1 MISDY
6 FGTRCCIC
14 RGKLLSLFGFCLLFL
29 FAMATDNVRDSTTS
43 DMGKEEADVCETPM
57 SAPASRHA
65 TFASNGIPR
74 RPSRPMHSSEPAM
87 TTYHTSLSSVS
98 QRIGRGLKTPIRQL
112 KKGFRKDPEHPA
124 IPSIPKEETTRL
136 RGEPVKFS
144 IEDIL
149 AADPA
154 PATEGRLAY
163 PQFDSFER
171 YCLSGN
177 EEICNEL
184 WRREAARL
192 HHHVQYPDSPIRFQ
206 NRTYFTSGDERGYRT
221 LSRLADKILTAMSL
235 CTLDNEVIN
244 AQYCKS
250 ISNRDKLQKLIQ
262 QAHVTAEADHGD
274 DFDTKNTIQVAR
286 HQSEQEALSDLI
298 SYISAVLARLIT
310 QTGTGKY
317 WQATVLCVLAK
328 RVVKIKALLLDL
340 GSNARIAAQ
349 EGESALDSS
358 RDAGSRRS
366 TLVDEEEEC
375 EEALRM
381 IDADTRDGL
390 TSVDEAEV
398 AAYCVN
404 QNKFRSGM
412 SFALRSIVSSL
423 RSGNRSGTPVTS
435 FEICGLVYE
444 TGFQGFK
451 TMLFQDRNMEYSATS
466 DLDNLN
472 TADSAFRILNKTVD
486 HLKHLAEEKTAGA
499 SPGPPRANS
508 TPTAPATA
516 KVKSFIEWTY
526 KVTDHSIHGPPS
538 GHKNALN
545 SIELEFMDD
554 IITILV
560 PLAATSPSLVSEL
573 NNFRSIMLFC
583 CESDELTRPYQE
595 TNFTA
600 FFRVYTN
607 KFQDRSEQ
615 QEGLLRL
622 KAAFEDG
629 TFERYRLIQ
638 PSDTNVDSSNPSKN
652 SSSDAKS
659 AREFEDRTWV
669 MENEWVTDE
678 SSIIVPCPT
687 YVLSIGAVALM
698 LAAGGLT
705 IGFTVGTSIEG
716 VDPFNLA
723 TYTWVLAAFIILV
736 CKSVLVREWSWSD
749 FLHVRVRCRSV
760 SELEAVTGIRAQLII
775 AKLLHDESGG
785 GILVTR
791 GPYNSIFRKRSAE
804 GGEGFAID
812 RPISTTTMLMS
823 GLTPLQVVTPRGQ
836 ALVCLDARRGTGL
849 RLVGHQ
855 ANAADQYLVCEDVNR
870 LRKLAKEGSN
880 AGEKGKC
887 MRLQLLLSK
896 ELKWKRVLGIYDA
909 QNVVFV

>member
-1 MISDY
+1 
-6 FGTRCCIC
+6 
-14 RGKLLSLFGFCLLFL
+14 
-29 FAMATDNVRDSTTS
+29 MAASSVQ
-43 DMGKEEADVCETPM
+43 ETPM
-57 SAPASRHA
+57 SGKTEEEPGWAEKPNPPPTIRQP
-65 TFASNGIPR
+65 TFASLNETPR
-74 RPSRPMHSSEPAM
+74 RLTRPMQSFEPPM

-98 QRIGRGLKTPIRQL
+98 QRIGRSLKTPITRL
-112 KKGFRKDPEHPA
+112 KNRAKKKPVD
-124 IPSIPKEETTRL
+124 PSIRTTIEGEPPRL
-136 RGEPVKFS
+136 RGEPVSFTV
-144 IEDIL
+144 DHIL
-149 AADPA
+149 AADA
-154 PATEGRLAY
+154 PTTESRLPY
-163 PQFDSFER
+163 PEFDSFER
-171 YCLSGN
+171 YCLSEN
-177 EEICNEL
+177 ENISVDL
-184 WRREAARL
+184 WRREATRL
-192 HHHVQYPDSPIRFQ
+192 HKYVQNPDLPIRFQ
-206 NRTYFTSGDERGYRT
+206 NRVLFGRGNERGYKT

-244 AQYCKS
+244 VQYCKS
-250 ISNRDKLQKLIQ
+250 ISNRNKLQKLIQ
-262 QAHVTAEADHGD
+262 QAY
-274 DFDTKNTIQVAR
+274 VAAKAVETP
-286 HQSEQEALSDLI
+286 QEEQEALSDLL
-298 SYISAVLARLIT
+298 SYVSVVLARLIT
-310 QTGTGKY
+310 QTGTGDY
-317 WQATVLCVLAK
+317 WQATVLCVLVK

-340 GSNARIAAQ
+340 SSNARIAAQ

-358 RDAGSRRS
+358 RDSGSRRA

-390 TSVDEAEV
+390 TSVDEADV

-423 RSGNRSGTPVTS
+423 RCGNRSGTSATS
-435 FEICGLVYE
+435 YEICGLVYE

-451 TMLFQDRNMEYSATS
+451 TLLFQDREMEYSATS

-472 TADSAFRILNKTVD
+472 TADSAFRILDGTVRHLRSLGIVRRTEEIIRETPASAPNAVKTFVEWD
-486 HLKHLAEEKTAGA
+486 YKITDREGY
-499 SPGPPRANS
+499 G
-508 TPTAPATA
+508 APAFHDRS
-516 KVKSFIEWTY
+516 VLQ
-526 KVTDHSIHGPPS
+526 PM
-538 GHKNALN
+538 
-545 SIELEFMDD
+545 ELEFMDD

-560 PLAATSPSLVSEL
+560 PLATTNPSLVSEL

-583 CESDELTRPYQE
+583 CEGEELISPYQE
-595 TNFTA
+595 TNFKA

-607 KFQDRSEQ
+607 LFDNKPQQD
-615 QEGLLRL
+615 GILRL
-622 KAAFEDG
+622 KSAYTDG
-629 TFERYRLIQ
+629 TFERHRLID
-638 PSDTNVDSSNPSKN
+638 PSNGTGKADIISHPSYISDTYQRDVRRFDEKVQ
-652 SSSDAKS
+652 
-659 AREFEDRTWV
+659 V

-687 YVLSIGAVALM
+687 YVLGVGAVALI

-705 IGFTVGTSIEG
+705 IGFTVGDRIEG

-723 TYTWVLAAFIILV
+723 TYAWVLAAFLILI

-760 SELEAVTGIRAQLII
+760 SELEAVTGVRAQLII

-791 GPYNSIFRKRSAE
+791 GPYNSIFLQRSTDA
-804 GGEGFAID
+804 GVGFSID

-823 GLTPLQVVTPRGQ
+823 GLTPLKVVTPRGQ

-855 ANAADQYLVCEDVNR
+855 ANAAGEYLVCEDINR
-870 LRKLAKEGSN
+870 LQKLAQDGHSPGRRE
-880 AGEKGKC
+880 KC